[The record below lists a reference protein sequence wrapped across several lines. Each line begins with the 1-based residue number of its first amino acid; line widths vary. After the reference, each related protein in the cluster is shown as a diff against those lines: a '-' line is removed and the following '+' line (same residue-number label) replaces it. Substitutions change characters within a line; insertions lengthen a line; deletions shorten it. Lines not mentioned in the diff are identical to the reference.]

1 MPSAPPARCFQL
13 PAGTDHAR
21 ELVGGV
27 LIDPALPWH
36 FACAPNAN
44 RGSFPTVTAAIEVA
58 RTGPKY

>member
-1 MPSAPPARCFQL
+1 MPRAAPARPFDL
-13 PAGTDHAR
+13 PAGRFRAR
-21 ELVGGV
+21 DLVNGV